1 MSTKTL
7 AESYLYSLAPVNL
20 PEATPGSCRGVF
32 HSNGLAAFDM
42 LLAAAVAKRPNVLD
56 VYTLEMVLRA
66 FFEEVVSEL
75 SLNHRVVLE
84 SLGITLSLEI
94 GGSFPSM
101 DAAPGEDNPLYVA
114 IRLSDDVWNVL
125 DGVVPDRVDASADKP
140 ALYAEEDAATCRQN
154 VVDGD
159 KDFILTGNN
168 LSANGVDE
176 QLLLVDSAKATHVA
190 TVVSSGSGQRLTA
203 HFATAPAP
211 GKAKLTLLTHGL
223 KTPEGLLWTLP
234 KWVTVLA
241 GAAPVGP
248 APELERGYSEGE
260 GHPDG
265 QVFPYYAFILQG
277 VNLDG
282 AAVKIGYTEEGTYR
296 EVDVPDEKLT
306 VTDTVITIASD
317 SVELEDAIMSGSAT
331 VTFKVTTAG
340 GSATYEAEVQS

>member
-1 MSTKTL
+1 
-7 AESYLYSLAPVNL
+7 
-20 PEATPGSCRGVF
+20 
-32 HSNGLAAFDM
+32 
-42 LLAAAVAKRPNVLD
+42 
-56 VYTLEMVLRA
+56 
-66 FFEEVVSEL
+66 
-75 SLNHRVVLE
+75 
-84 SLGITLSLEI
+84 
-94 GGSFPSM
+94 M
-101 DAAPGEDNPLYVA
+101 DAAPGEENPLYVA

-241 GAAPVGP
+241 GDAPVGDG
-248 APELERGYSEGE
+248 PEITNGYSNGHIDDPGKAYGGDGFMLEGSRF
-260 GHPDG
+260 GTD
-265 QVFPYYAFILQG
+265 
-277 VNLDG
+277 
-282 AAVKIGYTEEGTYR
+282 AAVKIGYTEAGAYR

-317 SVELEDAIMSGSAT
+317 SVELEDAVMSGSAT